1 MPDQSL
7 PVSPSIRENK
17 RQLIWQIVVPILL
30 LAALI
35 IAAAILVVSGGSNQT
50 GVWADVS
57 IIWMLAPLLVFG
69 LLLIAMLAALIYGLV
84 KLTQVTP
91 RYSSSAQNVVAS
103 ISTKTRKVAD
113 GITKPVLW
121 SHQAGAAIKAFFH
134 IFKYK

>member
-7 PVSPSIRENK
+7 PESPSIREHK
-17 RQLIWQIVVPILL
+17 RQLIWQILVPFLL

-35 IAAAILVVSGGSNQT
+35 IAAAILVVTSGSSRT

-69 LLLIAMLAALIYGLV
+69 LLLTVLLAALIYGLV

-91 RYSSSAQNVVAS
+91 RYTSRAQGVVAS
-103 ISTKTRKVAD
+103 ISTKTHKVAD

-121 SHQAGAAIKAFFH
+121 SHQAGAVVKAFIHKFR
-134 IFKYK
+134 

>member
-7 PVSPSIRENK
+7 PISASIRDHK
-17 RQLIWQIVVPILL
+17 RQLVWQILIPILL
-30 LAALI
+30 MAALI
-35 IAAAILVVSGGSNQT
+35 IAAAILVISGGSSQT

-69 LLLIAMLAALIYGLV
+69 LLVTAVLAALIYGLV

-91 RYSSSAQNVVAS
+91 RYSSRAQGVLAS

-121 SHQAGAAIKAFFH
+121 SHEAGAAFKAFIH
-134 IFKYK
+134 IFK